1 MSDVA
6 NTEASDE
13 LRSEYEIALESW
25 LRRRFSFF
33 CASFFALE
41 CVIAI
46 FSVTLAIVD
55 PEIPDIALG
64 EQSSSSFRIAV
75 YAAAPLISVLILG
88 WFLWVVRPRLERR
101 SELVRAASILI
112 LLISFVDLALMVL
125 LLLLLAESEL

>member
-1 MSDVA
+1 MSDVT

-41 CVIAI
+41 CAIAI

-64 EQSSSSFRIAV
+64 E
-75 YAAAPLISVLILG
+75 
-88 WFLWVVRPRLERR
+88 
-101 SELVRAASILI
+101 
-112 LLISFVDLALMVL
+112 
-125 LLLLLAESEL
+125 